1 MNQNQNT
8 IKIHRTSRLSGALL
22 LSAAQ
27 AVLLGL
33 GYITHILIGKIGG
46 PSLYGVFGVVLSFM
60 TILNMLMT
68 LGIPI
73 AVSKEVAQDEA
84 NSGAILKTALIGQFC
99 LSLIL
104 SFCTIVFSKTIASL
118 LGDNSLAPFIAF
130 TAIVYPLTA
139 IYSVITNYFNGLHA
153 FALQATII
161 LLYSFAKLAG
171 SVGLLIPFRVYGA
184 LSGFAVGGA
193 IASIIGLPFVFKTTR
208 KHFQKPFPIKGLL
221 TFAGAVVGTSIA
233 LQILMST
240 DLFLVKK
247 FLHDDTL
254 AGYYNAA
261 STLSRIPYFILQAL
275 GFIFLP
281 SIARLMKENEDL
293 ARNFIREIFRYLY
306 LLLLPVTALAAAT
319 SKSLVHLF
327 YSKVYEPAAQPLT
340 LLMVALGLL
349 SAFYLLSTIAAGAN
363 KARVPL
369 IISWLM
375 LPFDIIIGSLLIPRF
390 GLEGAALSTIITAAI
405 GTIIM
410 GGYMIKR
417 FHLSFPLFTLLKG
430 LVATIIMVM
439 PTYFINVQ
447 PLFMPFVYVALVL
460 LYLFA
465 LVALGE
471 LKKDDFQ
478 HVKTLLPKGKV
489 KNIEDEGTII
499 TP

>member
-1 MNQNQNT
+1 MNSHHNS
-8 IKIHRTSRLSGALL
+8 IKIHRTSKLSGALL
-22 LSAAQ
+22 LASAQ

-33 GYITHILIGKIGG
+33 GYVTHILIGKLGG
-46 PSLYGVFGVVLSFM
+46 PSLYGVYGVVLSFM

-84 NSGAILKTALIGQFC
+84 NSGAILKTALFGQLG

-104 SFCTIVFSKTIASL
+104 SIGTIIFSKPIATL
-118 LGDNSLAPFIAF
+118 LGDPTLAPIIAF

-139 IYSVITNYFNGLHA
+139 FYSVITNFFNGLHA
-153 FALQATII
+153 FALQATIV

-171 SVGLLIPFRVYGA
+171 SVGLLVPFRVYGA

-193 IASIIGLPFVFKTTR
+193 IASIIGAPFVYRAIK
-208 KHFQKPFPIKGLL
+208 KHFQQSFPLKKLL

-247 FLHDDTL
+247 ILHDNTL

-281 SIARLMKENEDL
+281 SIARLMKENENL
-293 ARNFIREIFRYLY
+293 ARDFIREVFRYLY
-306 LLLLPVTALAAAT
+306 LLLLPVTVLASAT

-327 YSKVYEPAAQPLT
+327 YSNVYEPATQPLT
-340 LLMVALGLL
+340 LLMIALGLL

-363 KARVPL
+363 KARIPL
-369 IISWLM
+369 IISWSM
-375 LPFDIIIGSLLIPRF
+375 LPFDILLGSILIPRF
-390 GLEGAALSTIITAAI
+390 GLEGAALATIVTAVT
-405 GTIIM
+405 GTTIM

-417 FHLSFPLFTLLKG
+417 FRLSFPFSTLLRG
-430 LVATIIMVM
+430 AVGTVIMVV
-439 PTYFINVQ
+439 PTYFINVGAI
-447 PLFMPFVYVALVL
+447 FMPLIYVALIA
-460 LYLFA
+460 LYLLA
-465 LVALGE
+465 LIALGE
-471 LKKDDFQ
+471 FKKDDLK
-478 HVKTLLPKGKV
+478 HLKSLMPKNKAE
-489 KNIEDEGTII
+489 NDEFI
-499 TP
+499 TTQ

>member
-1 MNQNQNT
+1 MNQRQNT

-22 LSAAQ
+22 LSSAQ

-33 GYITHILIGKIGG
+33 GYITHILVGKLGG
-46 PSLYGVFGVVLSFM
+46 PSLYGVYGIVLSFM
-60 TILNMLMT
+60 TILNMLIT

-84 NSGAILKTALIGQFC
+84 NSGAILKSALIGQLC
-99 LSLIL
+99 LAIILSLG
-104 SFCTIVFSKTIASL
+104 TIIFSKPIASI
-118 LGDNSLAPFIAF
+118 LGDASLAPIIAF

-153 FALQATII
+153 FALQASIV

-171 SVGLLIPFRVYGA
+171 SVGLLVPFRVYGA

-193 IASIIGLPFVFKTTR
+193 IASLIGAPFVYRATR
-208 KHFQKPFPIKGLL
+208 KHFQKPFPLNKLL
-221 TFAGAVVGTSIA
+221 TFAGAVVGTAIA

-293 ARNFIREIFRYLY
+293 ARDFIRVIFRYLY
-306 LLLLPVTALAAAT
+306 LLLLPVTVLAAAT

-369 IISWLM
+369 IIAWSM
-375 LPFDIIIGSLLIPRF
+375 LPFDIVLGSFLIPRF
-390 GLEGAALSTIITAAI
+390 GLEGAALSTIITAVI
-405 GTIIM
+405 GTTIM
-410 GGYMIKR
+410 AGYMIKR
-417 FHLSFPLFTLLKG
+417 FRLSFPLNTLFKG
-430 LVATIIMVM
+430 LTATIIMVL
-439 PTYFINVQ
+439 PTYFINVR
-447 PLFMPFVYVALVL
+447 PLFMPLIYVALVI
-460 LYLFA
+460 LYILV

-471 LKKDDFQ
+471 LSKDDLK
-478 HVKTLLPKGKV
+478 HVKTLIPKNKTA
-489 KNIEDEGTII
+489 NSENEGTII
-499 TP
+499 SP

>member
-1 MNQNQNT
+1 MDTHQNT
-8 IKIHRTSRLSGALL
+8 VKIHRTSRLSGALL
-22 LSAAQ
+22 LSSAQ

-33 GYITHILIGKIGG
+33 GYITHILVGKLGG

-68 LGIPI
+68 LGIPV

-84 NSGAILKTALIGQFC
+84 NSGAILKTALVGQFC
-99 LSLIL
+99 LALIL
-104 SFCTIVFSKTIASL
+104 SFCTIVFSKTIAAL
-118 LGDNSLAPFIAF
+118 LGDASLAPIIAF

-153 FALQATII
+153 FALQATIV

-184 LSGFAVGGA
+184 LGGFAVGGA
-193 IASIIGLPFVFKTTR
+193 IASIIGLPFIIKATR
-208 KHFQKPFPIKGLL
+208 KHFQKPFPINHLL

-281 SIARLMKENEDL
+281 SIARLMKENENA
-293 ARNFIREIFRYLY
+293 AREFIREIFRYLY
-306 LLLLPVTALAAAT
+306 LLLLPVTVLAAAT

-327 YSKVYEPAAQPLT
+327 YSKIYEPAAQPLT

-375 LPFDIIIGSLLIPRF
+375 LPFDIVIGSMLIPRF
-390 GLEGAALSTIITAAI
+390 GLEGAALSTIITAGI
-405 GTIIM
+405 GTTVM

-417 FHLSFPLFTLLKG
+417 FRLSFPLTTLFKG
-430 LVATIIMVM
+430 ALATIVMVA
-439 PTYFINVQ
+439 PTYLINVR
-447 PLFMPFVYVALVL
+447 PLLMPLIYIALVI
-460 LYLFA
+460 LYLLA
-465 LVALGE
+465 LIALGE
-471 LKKDDFQ
+471 LKKDDLK
-478 HVKTLLPKGKV
+478 HLKTLMPKGRAKDS
-489 KNIEDEGTII
+489 EGEGTIV

>member
-1 MNQNQNT
+1 MHQHEDT
-8 IKIHRTSRLSGALL
+8 VKIHRTSRLSGALL
-22 LSAAQ
+22 LSSAQ

-33 GYITHILIGKIGG
+33 GYITHILVGKLGG

-73 AVSKEVAQDEA
+73 AVSREVAQDEA
-84 NSGAILKTALIGQFC
+84 NSGAILKTALLGQFG

-104 SFCTIVFSKTIASL
+104 SFCTIIFSKTIASV
-118 LGDNSLAPFIAF
+118 LGDASLSPFIAF
-130 TAIVYPLTA
+130 TAVIYPLTA
-139 IYSVITNYFNGLHA
+139 VYSVITNYFNGLHA
-153 FALQATII
+153 FALQATIV

-171 SVGLLIPFRVYGA
+171 SVGLLVPFRVYGA

-193 IASIIGLPFVFKTTR
+193 IASIIGLPFVFKATK
-208 KHFQKPFPIKGLL
+208 KHFQKPFPLGNLL

-240 DLFLVKK
+240 DLFLVKR

-281 SIARLMKENEDL
+281 SIARLMKENETM
-293 ARNFIREIFRYLY
+293 ARDFIREIFRYLY
-306 LLLLPVTALAAAT
+306 LLLLPITVLAAAT

-327 YSKVYEPAAQPLT
+327 YSKVYEPASQPLT
-340 LLMVALGLL
+340 LLMIALGLL

-369 IISWLM
+369 IIAWLM
-375 LPFDIIIGSLLIPRF
+375 LPLDISLGSLLIPRF
-390 GLEGAALSTIITAAI
+390 GLEGAALSTIITAGI
-405 GTIIM
+405 GTTFM

-417 FHLSFPLFTLLKG
+417 FRLSFPLITLFKG
-430 LVATIIMVM
+430 IMATTLMVI
-439 PTYFINVQ
+439 PTYFISVR
-447 PLFMPFVYVALVL
+447 PLFMPLVYFALIILYVL
-460 LYLFA
+460 I

-471 LKKDDFQ
+471 IKKDDLK
-478 HVKTLLPKGKV
+478 HLTTLLPKGKV
-489 KNIEDEGTII
+489 KDTEDEGTII